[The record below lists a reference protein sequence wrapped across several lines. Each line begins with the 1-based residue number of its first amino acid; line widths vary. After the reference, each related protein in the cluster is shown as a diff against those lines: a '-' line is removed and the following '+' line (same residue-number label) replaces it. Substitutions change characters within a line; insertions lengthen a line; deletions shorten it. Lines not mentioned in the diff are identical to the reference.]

1 MLIIPDINGCTII
14 EDNKCCAFSGSA
26 GAIVQQVFVQET
38 VLGNNSTL
46 IIPLVKEVDVLMG
59 SAMAVALCGELE
71 MHNIK
76 VTKILPASPK
86 QVFGVKTW
94 IG

>member
-14 EDNKCCAFSGSA
+14 EDNKCC
-26 GAIVQQVFVQET
+26 
-38 VLGNNSTL
+38 STL

>member
-38 VLGNNSTL
+38 ALGNNST
-46 IIPLVKEVDVLMG
+46 
-59 SAMAVALCGELE
+59 MAVALCEELE

-76 VTKILPASPK
+76 VTKILPTSPK
-86 QVFGVKTW
+86 QIFGVKTW
-94 IG
+94 ID

>member
-38 VLGNNSTL
+38 ALGNNSTL
-46 IIPLVKEVDVLMG
+46 IAPLVKEVDVLMG

-76 VTKILPASPK
+76 VTKILPTSPK
-86 QVFGVKTW
+86 QIFGVKTW
-94 IG
+94 ID